1 MLKRTLA
8 FLILFLFTAGGAHAK
23 TIVFASD
30 ATWPPMEMVNTD
42 KEIEGF
48 CPDLVR
54 AMAKAGGFTADIRS
68 TAWDG
73 IFAGLAAGK
82 YDVIASSVSI
92 TEKRKKAMDFSDP
105 YFEVKQGVVTRIDS
119 ETSQLEDLKALTLG
133 AQIGT
138 TGYFTA
144 KKINEKQAKAY
155 DEVGFAMED
164 LVNGRID
171 AVICD
176 DAVAADFALQNPNY
190 AKNLKMAFMITPDE
204 PEYLGFAV
212 KKGNKDVLT
221 LLNKSLKAVRE
232 NGEYDRIFDK
242 WFKK

>member
-1 MLKRTLA
+1 MYRNILFFILLLAMSAPAQARTL
-8 FLILFLFTAGGAHAK
+8 
-23 TIVFASD
+23 VFASD
-30 ATWPPMEMVNTD
+30 ATWPPMEMVNTQ
-42 KEIEGF
+42 KEIVGF
-48 CPDLVR
+48 CPDIIQ

-73 IFAGLAAGK
+73 IFAGLAAGR
-82 YDVIASSVSI
+82 YDVVASSVSI
-92 TEKRKKAMDFSDP
+92 TPKRQRIMDFSDP
-105 YFEVKQGVVTRIDS
+105 YFDVKQGIVTRADS
-119 ETSQLEDLKALTLG
+119 KIASKEDLNQKMMG

-138 TGYFTA
+138 SGHFMA
-144 KKINEKQAKAY
+144 KKISENTTKAY

-171 AVICD
+171 AVLCD

-190 AKNLKMAFMITPDE
+190 AQKLKLAFMITPDE

-212 KKGNKDVLT
+212 KKGNKEVLAI
-221 LLNKSLKAVRE
+221 LNTALKAIRDS
-232 NGEYDRIFDK
+232 GEYEQIFNK